1 MMGLQLSKSLHYID
15 CPLVESYFGTSII
28 SWIYFRHYQNLRI
41 LYSLFTEFKT
51 VGPYELNW
59 ETEQYKCP
67 LSFVI
72 TLGLL
77 VMLQSINI
85 FWLYCLLRSA
95 FRFLVY
101 NVVKDDRSEVEESEL
116 EEMERK
122 KARQERKEVEERNR
136 AAELLLLNGNAS
148 ANGSAKSATKATG
161 NGTAS
166 SSKKRKSAPPRSAA
180 ASP

>member
-1 MMGLQLSKSLHYID
+1 MLIDWLQLSKSLHYID
-15 CPLVESYFGTSII
+15 CPVVELYFGTSIV
-28 SWIYFRHYQNLRI
+28 SWIYFRHYQNLRLI
-41 LYSLFTEFKT
+41 YSLFTEFKT

-59 ETEQYKCP
+59 ETQQYKCT

-77 VMLQSINI
+77 LMLQSINI

-95 FRFLVY
+95 YRFLVH
-101 NVVKDDRSEVEESEL
+101 NIVKDDRSEVEESEL
-116 EEMERK
+116 EELERK
-122 KARQERKEVEERNR
+122 KARKEAEERKR

-148 ANGSAKSATKATG
+148 ANGNSKVAAKATG
-161 NGTAS
+161 SGSAS
-166 SSKKRKSAPPRSAA
+166 SLKKGKSAPRRSAA